1 MLVRACSFTVDLG
14 ENGYLIG
21 FTDDYAYPAE
31 MPFGWRCGPADD
43 ANAVVLTTTDTG
55 PLNLTVQIHDGP
67 PPPEPAGTWHD
78 VEELS
83 LRADLSFV
91 CVATL
96 DQGDIPDAW
105 PPDEEPL
112 TLPPST
118 GGGDGNWV
126 RMRLYCHAD
135 DPEPGIGDHGER
147 HLVQFWHAPQTP
159 PVHPDITE
167 EHRQDRAAYAADQ
180 AQPVDAYAF
189 TSSDVHHEERH

>member
-21 FTDDYAYPAE
+21 FTDDYAYPAQ
-31 MPFGWRCGPADD
+31 MPFGWRCGPADE

-55 PLNLTVQIHDGP
+55 PLQLTVQIHDGP
-67 PPPEPAGTWHD
+67 PPPEAHGTWEEA
-78 VEELS
+78 EELS
-83 LRADLSFV
+83 LRIDLPFV

-96 DQGDIPDAW
+96 NQGDVPDAW
-105 PPDEEPL
+105 PSDEEPL
-112 TLPPST
+112 ALPTSPDS
-118 GGGDGNWV
+118 GNWV

-147 HLVQFWHAPQTP
+147 HLVQLWRAPRTT

-167 EHRQDRAAYAADQ
+167 EHRQARAEYAAHQ
-180 AQPVDAYAF
+180 ALPVDDYAF
-189 TSSDVHHEERH
+189 THFASGTGLA

>member
-1 MLVRACSFTVDLG
+1 MLVRASSFTVDLG

-21 FTDDYAYPAE
+21 FTDDYDYPAE
-31 MPFGWRCGPADD
+31 MPFGWRCGPASE

-55 PLNLTVQIHDGP
+55 PLQLTVQIHDAE
-67 PPPEPAGTWHD
+67 PPPETSGGWESA
-78 VEELS
+78 EELS
-83 LRADLSFV
+83 LHADLPAV

-112 TLPPST
+112 GIQPSPES
-118 GGGDGNWV
+118 GDWV

-135 DPEPGIGDHGER
+135 DPTPGIGDHGER
-147 HLVQFWHAPQTP
+147 HLVQFWPAPQTP

-167 EHRQDRAAYAADQ
+167 EHRQARAEYAADR
-180 AQPVDAYAF
+180 ALTVDDYTVTYTQYDA
-189 TSSDVHHEERH
+189 